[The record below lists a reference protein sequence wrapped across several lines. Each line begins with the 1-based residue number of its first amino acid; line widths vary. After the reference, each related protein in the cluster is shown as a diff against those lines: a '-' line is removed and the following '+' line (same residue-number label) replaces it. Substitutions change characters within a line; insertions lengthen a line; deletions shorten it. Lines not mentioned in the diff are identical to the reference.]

1 MSASNPVQQS
11 IQSKLQQAFHPDL
24 LEVVN
29 ESYMHSVPP
38 GSETHFKVVVVSDA
52 FSGKRSVARHQMIY
66 QTLGDE
72 VAGPVHAL
80 AIHTYTSDEW
90 QKTGAASPTSPQ
102 CLGGSKAD
110 QH

>member
-1 MSASNPVQQS
+1 MTSNNAVQQL
-11 IQSKLQQAFHPDL
+11 IQSKLDQEFHPQL

-29 ESYMHSVPP
+29 ESYMHNVPP

-66 QTLGDE
+66 KTLADE

-80 AIHTYTSDEW
+80 AIHTFTQDEW
-90 QKTGAASPTSPQ
+90 QHSGEDSPASPQ

-110 QH
+110 KH